1 MTEALL
7 LERPSSDIV
16 VLKLHRPQ
24 VRNALNLEL
33 RTRLADEITRL
44 STKPKSYR
52 QPTPPNSMMMTAALF
67 MRVLQ

>member
-33 RTRLADEITRL
+33 RTRLADVNA
-44 STKPKSYR
+44 
-52 QPTPPNSMMMTAALF
+52 PTNEQLIIAANRKLCNSSPI
-67 MRVLQ
+67 